1 MTCCLFGIKSG
12 KQPPKFNRKQRYME
26 QFNKEKKIYLLMT
39 SLPDVLS
46 KAAQKVMNYRY
57 NHVSL
62 GFEEDMN
69 TYYTFTYKGFTVEN
83 IFRRATKPDREP
95 FPCELYEIE
104 VPSQIYHDMQQRV
117 RCFVENPSH
126 YRYTKLGAALRVF
139 LNIPTRQDRAYYCSQ
154 FVAEILKSSGAAR
167 LEKWAPYYLPHHL
180 RALQETK
187 FKFQGNLKEY
197 LHTYGIV
204 NEPV

>member
-1 MTCCLFGIKSG
+1 
-12 KQPPKFNRKQRYME
+12 ME
-26 QFNKEKKIYLLMT
+26 QLNKEKKIYLLMT

-104 VPSQIYHDMQQRV
+104 VPSQIYHDMQDRV
-117 RCFVENPSH
+117 RCFVENPH
-126 YRYTKLGAALRVF
+126 NYRYTKLGAALRVF
-139 LNIPTRQDRAYYCSQ
+139 LNIPTRQERAYYCSQ

>member
-1 MTCCLFGIKSG
+1 MKNNTES
-12 KQPPKFNRKQRYME
+12 
-26 QFNKEKKIYLLMT
+26 KKIFLLMT

-69 TYYTFTYKGFTVEN
+69 TYYTFTYKGFTVED
-83 IFRRATKPDREP
+83 ITRRANKPDREP

-104 VPSQIYHDMQQRV
+104 VPSHVYCDMQEMV
-117 RCFVENPSH
+117 RPFVENPDH
-126 YRYTKLGAALRVF
+126 YRYTKFGAALRVF
-139 LNIPTRQDRAYYCSQ
+139 LNIPTRRERAYYCSQ
-154 FVAEILKSSGAAR
+154 FVAEILKNSGAAK

-180 RALQETK
+180 RALAETK
-187 FKFQGNLKEY
+187 FKFEGNLREY
-197 LHTYGIV
+197 LYAYGILK
-204 NEPV
+204 EPVQSV